1 MEKLCRKL
9 KYKDEVSIKR
19 PVNLKYHSFLSRKK
33 YNVLYKIQQ
42 TTYDTENESYRKN
55 RMSYGD
61 YKLEMQTKL
70 IFNTSLL

>member
-19 PVNLKYHSFLSRKK
+19 HVDMKFNSFLSRKI
-33 YNVLYKIQQ
+33 YNVLCKIQQ